1 MQGTA
6 HFSVSPPGIVKLT
19 RQMYW
24 YEGKQL
30 EAAEMLWCFD
40 GIRSI
45 QVKAILN
52 GDATID
58 ENCQYQCVEDSDFKN
73 EIAKHLKW
81 VDSQL
86 FIEIAG
92 WKVPRKLLEEYGIH
106 VVKRLR
112 SFTRSVSRA
121 TVNTMSTDYL
131 LDIMRLEEKRRELH
145 EAILDS
151 IDLTKDDSGYLDFQY
166 GLTEWL
172 ERVAGKVL
180 PTEYKESK

>member
-1 MQGTA
+1 MQGIA
-6 HFSVSPPGIVKLT
+6 HFSVSPSGIVKLT

-24 YEGKQL
+24 YEGKQR
-30 EAAEMLWCFD
+30 EAAEMLWCFH
-40 GIRSI
+40 GIGSI

-52 GDATID
+52 GEATID
-58 ENCQYQCVEDSDFKN
+58 ENCQYQCVEDSDFKK

-92 WKVPRKLLEEYGIH
+92 WKVPRELLEEYGNH

-112 SFTRSVSRA
+112 AFTRSASRSM
-121 TVNTMSTDYL
+121 VNTMPTDYL
-131 LDIMRLEEKRRELH
+131 LDIIGLEEKRRELH

-151 IDLTKDDSGYLDFQY
+151 IDLTKDDSGYFDFQH

-172 ERVAGKVL
+172 EKVAGKVL
-180 PTEYKESK
+180 PIEYRESK